1 MLITIV
7 GLFAICWLPSHVFQ
21 LIRVFNKDLLLRFIG
36 NDASSPKYLTIVISS
51 HWLSMAHSF
60 VNPII
65 YSFMS
70 DNFKVCRYLYIY
82 PCFFSHYYSFHLFS
96 NHYFRQMLNIWS
108 KN

>member
-7 GLFAICWLPSHVFQ
+7 ALFAVCWFPTHLFHLV
-21 LIRVFNKDLLLRFIG
+21 RVFNKDFLMHFID
-36 NDASSPKYLTIVISS
+36 NDASNPKYLAIVISS

-70 DNFKVCRYLYIY
+70 DNFKVNSSPL
-82 PCFFSHYYSFHLFS
+82 H
-96 NHYFRQMLNIWS
+96 
-108 KN
+108 

>member
-7 GLFAICWLPSHVFQ
+7 ALFAICWLPSHIFQ
-21 LIRVFNKDLLLRFIG
+21 LVRVFNKDLLLRFIG
-36 NDASSPKYLTIVISS
+36 NDASSPKYLAIVISS

-70 DNFKVCRYLYIY
+70 DNFKVCF
-82 PCFFSHYYSFHLFS
+82 C
-96 NHYFRQMLNIWS
+96 QLNFD
-108 KN
+108 